1 MTFGFIAKEFE
12 KPLKEAIKGKTVLDL
27 GAGDL
32 EIAKAL
38 LELGAKHI
46 VAVDRDGF
54 GRKYHPK
61 IDTHHMYFDQF
72 MTMKKRPKW
81 DVLFMSWPCNWDLPG
96 VQQLLDV
103 SKKIIIISKCTD
115 GSMCG
120 TPKLWRYLSELEV
133 VWCIPHPKNVL
144 TIYNNKTVEKRPLT
158 GEEHAGIYED
168 KQEYSFWE
176 LHEYTRPLSEP

>member
-12 KPLKEAIKGKTVLDL
+12 SPLKEIVKGKTVLDL

-32 EIAKAL
+32 VVANQL
-38 LELGAKHI
+38 LRLGAKHI

-54 GRKYHPK
+54 NGRHYARMEF
-61 IDTHHMYFDQF
+61 HHMYFDQF
-72 MTMKKRPKW
+72 MAMKKRPKW

-103 SKKIIIISKCTD
+103 SKKIVIISKCTD

-133 VWCIPHPKNVL
+133 MWCIPHPKNVL
-144 TIYNNKTVEKRPLT
+144 TIYNNKEEKRKLT
-158 GEEHAGIYED
+158 GEEEAGIYQDD
-168 KQEYSFWE
+168 KEYSFWE
-176 LHEYTRPLSEP
+176 VHEYTRPLSEP